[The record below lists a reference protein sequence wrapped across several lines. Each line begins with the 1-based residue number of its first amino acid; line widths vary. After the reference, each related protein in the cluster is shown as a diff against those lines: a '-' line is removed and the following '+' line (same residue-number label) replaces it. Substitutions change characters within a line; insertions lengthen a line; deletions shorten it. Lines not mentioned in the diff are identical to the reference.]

1 MHLKFSIIVIK
12 AVGITAFMALVL
24 IATYYQDI

>member
-1 MHLKFSIIVIK
+1 MHLKFSIMVIK